1 MNYDSFHSKVR
12 IQERIISSTN
22 FTYRNIINELSQVI
36 CGKKL
41 SILDFGCGVGVIDL
55 FLASKG
61 HIVTGYDIS
70 RKAIKIA
77 NESAHSLNL
86 KKRLRFLELSKFN
99 KEVKKGMYDLVVCTE
114 VIEHLEN
121 DTVVVKKLIGLL
133 KKGGILFITTPSI
146 NAPLFKLGLTKKF
159 DDSVGHL
166 RRYEPKKLEELIE
179 SSGMKVVNIRRT
191 EGIIRNSLF
200 IISPLGKLI
209 RLIRG
214 PISDIVTFLDNIS
227 VRLFGES
234 DIMILAKKS

>member
-1 MNYDSFHSKVR
+1 MNYDNFHSKVTV
-12 IQERIISSTN
+12 QEKVISPTN
-22 FTYRNIINELSQVI
+22 FTYRNIINALSGI
-36 CGKKL
+36 IHDKNLK
-41 SILDFGCGVGVIDL
+41 ILDYGCGVGVIDL

-61 HIVTGYDIS
+61 HKVIGFDIS
-70 RKAIKIA
+70 SKAINIA
-77 NESAHSLNL
+77 NESARTLNL
-86 KKRLRFLELSKFN
+86 KKRSSFFELSKFN

-166 RRYEPKKLEELIE
+166 RRYDPKKLEALIE

-191 EGIIRNSLF
+191 EGVIRNSLF

-214 PISDIVTFLDNIS
+214 PISDIVTFLDNLS

-234 DIMILAKKS
+234 DIMILAKKP